1 MSTSSRT
8 SQRQPS
14 PSLPA
19 QSMTQCDISLD
30 TLVSHLLAAKLSLA
44 SYDAV
49 SRAKEIVISARRALE
64 DCAVVTARTSFLQK
78 GISQQMQTLRKFRTG
93 ITVIYDN
100 CQKEFKNVIWAL
112 DSANERL
119 EATMETLRSTLVEAA
134 FRPEDEEPRCLLDF
148 VDEQGVE
155 TLRDTL
161 KENIRKAKA
170 AQTEFDSAILS
181 YDDDLNALKTS
192 LITPL
197 TARSISEQSL
207 ITPYHLRSLESHAQQ
222 MVDLLESLIKH
233 FDLCVTAIR
242 NTEGGTAAVRKATLS
257 QHLGED
263 VLSVSGVR
271 TPDNLL
277 VDEEPISD
285 EDLQEILGILEK
297 DAAQVDDAVM
307 ELQGLLADMEIK
319 HQAILDLVASLNT
332 AYEKTTR
339 AYQMLELVGLRLR
352 GYIFASHDF
361 RIRWYETKS
370 KIHSQLSELESIRL
384 FYESYYNSYDSLILE
399 VHRRKLC
406 QDRAQNILNKAS
418 DELNRIYQSDFR
430 EREEFCAD
438 VGEYLPLD
446 LWPGISD
453 VAPHWKFIRV
463 DSGNNNQIPS
473 MSPGVVERAAKRT
486 RQRQMAEVR
495 IGFLERNDQN
505 SV

>member
-8 SQRQPS
+8 SQRKPS
-14 PSLPA
+14 PSLLA
-19 QSMTQCDISLD
+19 RSMTQCDISLD
-30 TLVSHLLAAKLSLA
+30 TLVSHLLAAKLSLS

-49 SRAKEIVISARRALE
+49 SRAKEIVISARGALE
-64 DCAVVTARTSFLQK
+64 ECAVVTARTSFLQK
-78 GISQQMQTLRKFRTG
+78 GITHQMKTLRKFRTG

-112 DSANERL
+112 DSANEQL
-119 EATMETLRSTLVEAA
+119 EATMETLRSTFVEAA

-155 TLRDTL
+155 TMRDTF

-181 YDDDLNALKTS
+181 YDDDLVALKKS

-197 TARSISEQSL
+197 TRSISEQNL
-207 ITPYHLRSLESHAQQ
+207 LTPHHLRSLESHAQQ

-242 NTEGGTAAVRKATLS
+242 NTEGGTAAVRKATSS
-257 QHLGED
+257 QHFGED
-263 VLSVSGVR
+263 VLSASDFR
-271 TPDNLL
+271 SSTNLL

-297 DAAQVDDAVM
+297 DAAQVDDVVM

-319 HQAILDLVASLNT
+319 HQAILDFVASLHAT
-332 AYEKTTR
+332 YEKVTS

-352 GYIFASHDF
+352 GYILSSHDF
-361 RIRWYETKS
+361 RIRWHETKA

-406 QDRAQNILNKAS
+406 QDQAQNILNKAS
-418 DELNRIYQSDFR
+418 DELNRIYLSDFR
-430 EREEFCAD
+430 EREDFCAD

-453 VAPHWKFIRV
+453 VAPRWKFIRA

-473 MSPGVVERAAKRT
+473 LSPGVVERAAKRT
-486 RQRQMAEVR
+486 RQRQMAEAR